1 MSFICVNCFI
11 KQLTNNTCGLRALRT
26 VEAILTVQAPDNA
39 LVYTGGAG
47 QLLGKQQRDNQCRG
61 PISTNTNM

>member
-1 MSFICVNCFI
+1 MSFIGVNFTIC
-11 KQLTNNTCGLRALRT
+11 LRALRT

-39 LVYTGGAG
+39 LANTGGAG